1 MNKNQNEAFHKAK
14 ILIVDDEQAILLGL
28 KRQLTA
34 RGYEVRTATGGLQ
47 ALSEIEMNPP
57 ELVVLDLMMP
67 EVDGLQVTRE
77 VRNRLHSEVPI
88 LVLSAREEE
97 QQKVEALDLG
107 ADDYLTKP
115 FGLDE
120 LLARIR
126 VALRHNYRQ
135 QWASVPGQKSSGV
148 LGNEQLTI
156 DLVKHQVLS
165 YGKEIKLSRKQF
177 ELLKYMALNHG
188 KLISHRLL
196 LQSVWGPEY
205 INETQ
210 YLHVLVGQLRQKI
223 EPEPARPQFI
233 LTEPGLGYRF
243 HLPQPSLA
251 EEETRPIITP

>member
-1 MNKNQNEAFHKAK
+1 MNKNQTEPFHKAK
-14 ILIVDDEQAILLGL
+14 ILAVDDEQSILLGL
-28 KRQLTA
+28 KRQLSA
-34 RGYEVRTATGGLQ
+34 RGYDVRTATGGLQ
-47 ALSEIEMNPP
+47 ALMEIEMSPP
-57 ELVVLDLMMP
+57 DLVILDLMMP
-67 EVDGLQVTRE
+67 DVDGLQVTRE

-120 LLARIR
+120 LLARVR
-126 VALRHNYRQ
+126 VALRHNERQ
-135 QWASVPGQKSSGV
+135 QRVAIPGQKSSGV

-156 DLVKHQVLS
+156 DLVKHQVLRD
-165 YGKEIKLSRKQF
+165 GKEIKLTRKQF
-177 ELLKYMALNHG
+177 DLLRYLAVNQD

-205 INETQ
+205 VNETQ

-223 EPEPARPQFI
+223 EPNPARPQFI

-243 HLPQPSLA
+243 HLST
-251 EEETRPIITP
+251 EEDKKED